1 MCWKVT
7 LEKAKLIL
15 GFPQNVH
22 TDYAQPPLSD
32 SYPGVLNTGSRLYN
46 HPALNG
52 QLPEPWL
59 PILAEPTGLAD
70 VPQVVSDAVRG
81 GGAVIVDLR
90 RRWSIAKRAVRK
102 GANAVPGINL
112 PRSSSDRSMDEATR
126 EATNAWR
133 YRSGSEASEGGAA
146 SGGSNGGG
154 QETMIDHADV
164 GESEGGESSD
174 ELEDEGEGMS
184 RYSTYWHHKDG
195 QTFPP
200 ARVGEASDTEDES

>member
-1 MCWKVT
+1 MRS
-7 LEKAKLIL
+7 
-15 GFPQNVH
+15 FQNIH

-46 HPALNG
+46 HPALSG

-112 PRSSSDRSMDEATR
+112 PRSGSDRSMDEATR
-126 EATNAWR
+126 AWR
-133 YRSGSEASEGGAA
+133 YRSGSEVSDGGVA
-146 SGGSNGGG
+146 GGSNGNGAA
-154 QETMIDHADV
+154 QEPMIGHADL
-164 GESEGGESSD
+164 GEEEDGD
-174 ELEDEGEGMS
+174 EEDDLEEEGEGMS
-184 RYSTYWHHKDG
+184 RYQTYWHHKG
-195 QTFPP
+195 EGGTFPP
-200 ARVGEASDTEDES
+200 RSGDASDTEDES